1 MQLVAPLKG
10 TLRRLPVGAV
20 YLAGLLPLVWIVWLV
35 IGGDIGVDPV
45 KEIEHR
51 LGKDALW
58 FLMGGLAI
66 TPARRF
72 LGLNLIR
79 YRRAIG
85 LLAFFYLV
93 LHLLAWVVLDMTLL
107 WQQAANDLIKRPYLL
122 LGISAFAMLLPLALT
137 SNNWSVRRLG
147 RNWRRIHWLVYPAVL
162 LGVVHY
168 LLQMKVVSAE
178 GWLWLAAVIVM
189 LAMRLPKN
197 H

>member
-1 MQLVAPLKG
+1 MQLVAPLNG

-20 YLAGLLPLVWIVWLV
+20 YLAGLLPLAWIVWLV

-58 FLMGGLAI
+58 FLVGGLAI
-66 TPARRF
+66 TPARRIW
-72 LGLNLIR
+72 GLNLIR

-93 LHLLAWVVLDMTLL
+93 LHLMAWVVLDMTLL

-122 LGISAFAMLLPLALT
+122 LGISAFLMLLPLALT

-147 RNWRRIHWLVYPAVL
+147 RNWRRVHWLVYPAVF

-178 GWLWLAAVIVM
+178 GWTWLAVIVVL
-189 LAMRLPKN
+189 LALRIPKKR
-197 H
+197 

>member
-1 MQLVAPLKG
+1 MQLVAPLNG

-20 YLAGLLPLVWIVWLV
+20 YLAGLLPLAWIVWLV
-35 IGGDIGVDPV
+35 IGGGIGVDPV

-72 LGLNLIR
+72 WGLNLIR

-107 WQQAANDLIKRPYLL
+107 WQQAANDLIKRSYLL

-178 GWLWLAAVIVM
+178 GWTWLSAAVVM
-189 LAMRLPKN
+189 LAIRLPKKR
-197 H
+197 

>member
-1 MQLVAPLKG
+1 MQLVAPLNG

-20 YLAGLLPLVWIVWLV
+20 YLAGLLPLAWIVWLV
-35 IGGDIGVDPV
+35 LTGGIGVDPV

-58 FLMGGLAI
+58 FLLGGLAI
-66 TPARRF
+66 TPARRV

-79 YRRAIG
+79 YRRASG

-93 LHLLAWVVLDMTLL
+93 LHLLAWIVLDMTLL

-147 RNWRRIHWLVYPAVL
+147 PNWRRLHKLVYPAVL
-162 LGVVHY
+162 MGVTHY
-168 LLQMKVVSAE
+168 LLQMKVVSTE
-178 GWLWLAAVIVM
+178 GWLWLAAIIVL
-189 LAMRLPKN
+189 LAMRLPKKC
-197 H
+197 

>member
-1 MQLVAPLKG
+1 MQLVAPLNG

-20 YLAGLLPLVWIVWLV
+20 YLAGLLPLAWIGWLV
-35 IGGDIGVDPV
+35 LTGGIGVDPV

-58 FLMGGLAI
+58 FLLGGLAI
-66 TPARRF
+66 TPARRM

-93 LHLLAWVVLDMTLL
+93 LHLLAWIILDMTLL

-147 RNWRRIHWLVYPAVL
+147 PNWRRLHKLVYPAVL
-162 LGVVHY
+162 MGVTHY
-168 LLQMKVVSAE
+168 LLQMKVVSTE
-178 GWLWLAAVIVM
+178 GWLWLAAIIVL
-189 LAMRLPKN
+189 LAMRLPKKR
-197 H
+197 

>member
-1 MQLVAPLKG
+1 MQLVAPLNG

-20 YLAGLLPLVWIVWLV
+20 YLAGLLPLAWIVWLV
-35 IGGDIGVDPV
+35 LTGGIGVDPV

-58 FLMGGLAI
+58 FLLGGLAI
-66 TPARRF
+66 TPARRV

-93 LHLLAWVVLDMTLL
+93 LHLLAWIVLDMTLL

-147 RNWRRIHWLVYPAVL
+147 PNWRRLHKLVYPAVL
-162 LGVVHY
+162 MGVTHY
-168 LLQMKVVSAE
+168 LLQMKVVSTE
-178 GWLWLAAVIVM
+178 GWLWLAAIIVL
-189 LAMRLPKN
+189 LAMRLPKKC
-197 H
+197 

>member
-1 MQLVAPLKG
+1 MQLVAPLNG

-20 YLAGLLPLVWIVWLV
+20 YLAGLLPLAWIVWLV
-35 IGGDIGVDPV
+35 LTGGIGVDPV

-58 FLMGGLAI
+58 FLLGGLAI
-66 TPARRF
+66 TPARRM

-93 LHLLAWVVLDMTLL
+93 LHLLAWIVLDMTLL

-147 RNWRRIHWLVYPAVL
+147 PNWRRLHKLVYPAVL
-162 LGVVHY
+162 MGVTHY
-168 LLQMKVVSAE
+168 LLQMKVVSTE
-178 GWLWLAAVIVM
+178 GWLWLAAIIVL
-189 LAMRLPKN
+189 LAMRLPKKR
-197 H
+197 